1 MIITVVLV
9 QQWFI
14 YQLDIKYAFM
24 YGVIMNGIYV
34 FIEQQHGMVDIHH
47 SKHVCKLQQALYG
60 LKQACCA

>member
-1 MIITVVLV
+1 MIITVILV

-14 YQLDIKYAFM
+14 HQLDIKYAFM

-47 SKHVCKLQQALYG
+47 PKHVCKL
-60 LKQACCA
+60 